1 MYNFFPGLIVGA
13 IILQVA
19 IIAPSMF
26 RTLDMDN
33 FGKAIRAIWPKFFAM
48 IAVLGA
54 LSFIVVYLNGEL
66 SIYHS
71 VVPILSVILASVCYV
86 IIPATNRAT
95 DDGDHKTFKILHR
108 ISVSFCLLYTSP
120 SPRDRSLSRMPSS
133 A

>member
-19 IIAPSMF
+19 IVAPSMF
-26 RTLDMDN
+26 RTLNMDD

-48 IAVLGA
+48 IAVLGVF
-54 LSFIVVYLNGEL
+54 SFTVVYLDGDL
-66 SIYHS
+66 SFYHS
-71 VVPILSVILASVCYV
+71 IIAISSVVLASICYA

-95 DDGDHKTFKILHR
+95 A
-108 ISVSFCLLYTSP
+108 VSYTHLTLP
-120 SPRDRSLSRMPSS
+120 TK

>member
-19 IIAPSMF
+19 IVAPSMF
-26 RTLDMDN
+26 RTLNMDD

-48 IAVLGA
+48 IALLGVLS
-54 LSFIVVYLNGEL
+54 LVVVYLEGDL

-71 VVPILSVILASVCYV
+71 AIAIVSVILASICYV

-95 DDGDHKTFKILHR
+95 DSGDHKTFKILHR
-108 ISVSFCLLYTSP
+108 ISVSFTIILLVINIIFP
-120 SPRDRSLSRMPSS
+120 FIP
-133 A
+133 